1 MGNGAVVTEVTK
13 VLGSLEG
20 LLFCVQSL
28 SAADGVYGIVC
39 IEFYVRDRYMKS
51 WFAYLLS
58 AHLLLHAL
66 CCYDSVH
73 LL

>member
-1 MGNGAVVTEVTK
+1 MGNGAVVNEVTK

-39 IEFYVRDRYMKS
+39 IGYVRDRYMKS

-58 AHLLLHAL
+58 AHSFIYAL